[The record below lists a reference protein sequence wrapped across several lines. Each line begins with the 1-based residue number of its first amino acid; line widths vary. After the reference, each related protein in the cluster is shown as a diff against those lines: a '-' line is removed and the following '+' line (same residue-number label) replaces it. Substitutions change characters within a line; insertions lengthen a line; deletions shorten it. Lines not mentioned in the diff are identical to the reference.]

1 MACGRRMCWGEK
13 RVGVPGCDLGGAETL
28 ARTERKGGAPRQF
41 ARKTDVFPAQ
51 CLLKSGFVSRISSP
65 TFPCVRARFRS
76 HPNQCPAP
84 RHVSLPPR
92 IFRPHAAR
100 FSSGVGDGRETRPGR
115 GAVPEIKRSCL
126 FRAMRNGKNR
136 EACLDE
142 GRIFLGF
149 HMVRSPVEMQRKW
162 NREGAANS

>member
-1 MACGRRMCWGEK
+1 MAW
-13 RVGVPGCDLGGAETL
+13 
-28 ARTERKGGAPRQF
+28 TERNGGAPRQF
-41 ARKTDVFPAQ
+41 ARKTDVFPTQ
-51 CLLKSGFVSRISSP
+51 SLLKSGVVSRISSP
-65 TFPCVRARFRS
+65 PFPAVRARFRS
-76 HPNQCPAP
+76 HPNHSPAP
-84 RHVSLPPR
+84 RLVSLPLPR

-100 FSSGVGDGRETRPGR
+100 FSSGVGGGRETRPGR

-126 FRAMRNGKNR
+126 FRAMKNGKNR

-142 GRIFLGF
+142 GRIFPGF